1 MSTPNGQATA
11 LFEVVINEEEQYSI
25 WPHDKAIPSGWKK
38 VGQQGPK
45 EACLEYINEVWT
57 DLRPLS
63 LKVQMAA
70 TLN

>member
-1 MSTPNGQATA
+1 MQLGSTIRYGPM
-11 LFEVVINEEEQYSI
+11 I
-25 WPHDKAIPSGWKK
+25 KPSSDWKK

-45 EACLEYINEVWT
+45 EAYLEYINEVWT

-70 TLN
+70 APDQLTK

>member
-1 MSTPNGQATA
+1 M
-11 LFEVVINEEEQYSI
+11 I
-25 WPHDKAIPSGWKK
+25 KPSSDWKK

-45 EACLEYINEVWT
+45 EAYLEYINEVWT

-70 TLN
+70 APDQLTK